1 MKISKISEVF
11 RKLGASQVK
20 YRWIFVL
27 VLALITVFCCAGL
40 KNLKLGSNETEYFED
55 WEKIKID
62 TDRFKSLFGAAD
74 GIAVLFESDDVFA
87 PEVLDAIKRMGDR
100 LEMEVPFAKN
110 VTSLMNLPL
119 TQGTEDGFEVINPFE
134 DGLPQ
139 NSLLLEQ
146 KKQWILGK
154 ESVLNNL
161 VSEDCKSTWLILAL
175 EDYGDS
181 VDEVKEKIAV
191 PARKIFESDEFKSEK
206 YTFKQCGLTYTEYE
220 EDESIS
226 GEVVQ
231 KIGLGFIVMIVF
243 LIAFIRSL
251 RGVLVTFF
259 ATAFALL
266 SSLGVAGW
274 IGAKMD
280 TQLLMLPV
288 LLSMALAVGYAVHYI
303 NSFRMFLR
311 RSGNRKLSVE
321 QSVGESGWPILFTAI
336 TTMAGMIS
344 FSFSGLV
351 PLRRTGLLSAGSVFA
366 VYAYIMTLLPV
377 LFTFGKDKVIPAPS
391 ENQKEN
397 TNGATKLDLLFEKAG
412 LSVLNAKKSVIIVS
426 SVVIMALIPGIL
438 KNHVNMDMIDMMG
451 TKIPYIRRLVDISN
465 NPLGTMYS
473 YNVMIESEE
482 EDYFKNPVNMKKLD
496 KLQSKLGTLSMTKV
510 SGKRPRVS
518 SVSETVKEMNRTLNS
533 DSKEFYTIP
542 DDEELLSQEL
552 FLYEISGGEDLYNQI
567 TEDFSTTYLEVQMK
581 DYDATK
587 IASEIQKAKSFAKE
601 LFPDANCAIVGEVA
615 NFAEMNGKLVW
626 GELKSFAVSFL
637 LILIL
642 MILAF
647 GSVRTGLIGMVPNIA
662 PVILIGGVMGFM
674 HIPLDMITMMIMPM
688 ILGIAVDDT
697 IHFNNHVKFNYEKNG
712 SYRESILITFRE
724 IGKTM
729 GITTVILCSMFFVL
743 ALSILPCFSRIGF
756 LSIIGLLGAL
766 VADYTLTPVLI
777 YIVKPFGKE
786 NSAQ

>member
-1 MKISKISEVF
+1 MKISNINKFFNKI
-11 RKLGASQVK
+11 GTIQVK
-20 YRWIFVL
+20 FRLYFIL
-27 VLALITVFCCAGL
+27 VIAIITALCCLGL

-74 GIAVLFESDDVFA
+74 GIAVLFEAEDVFD
-87 PEVLDAIKRMGDR
+87 PEVLDAIGRMGKR
-100 LEMEVPFAKN
+100 LEQEVPFAKN
-110 VTSLMNLPL
+110 VTSLMVLPL
-119 TQGTEDGFEVINPFE
+119 TQGTEDGFEVVNPFE
-134 DGLPQ
+134 DGIPE
-139 NSLLLEQ
+139 NPAELEA
-146 KKQWILGK
+146 KKQWILSK

-161 VSEDCKSTWLILAL
+161 VSEDSKSTWLILAL

-181 VDEVKEKIAV
+181 VDEVKAKIAI
-191 PARKIFESDEFKSEK
+191 PAREIFESEEFVSDK

-226 GEVVQ
+226 GEVMMR
-231 KIGLGFIVMIVF
+231 IGIGFVVMIIF
-243 LIAFIRSL
+243 LILFIRSL
-251 RGVLVTFF
+251 RGVVVPFIATVF
-259 ATAFALL
+259 AIL

-274 IGAKMD
+274 IGARMD
-280 TQLLMLPV
+280 TQLIMLPV

-311 RSGNRKLSVE
+311 RSGNRKLAVVKSVE
-321 QSVGESGWPILFTAI
+321 ESGWPILFTAI

-351 PLRRTGLLSAGSVFA
+351 PLRRIGLMSAGSVFA

-377 LFTFGKDKVIPAPS
+377 LLSFGKDLAVKDGAL
-391 ENQKEN
+391 EEQ
-397 TNGATKLDLLFEKAG
+397 NGATKIDIAFVKAG
-412 LSVLNAKKSVIIVS
+412 NTVLSSNKKVVIIS
-426 SVVIMALIPGIL
+426 AAIIALMVPVIL
-438 KNHVNMDMIDMMG
+438 KNHVNMDMLDMMG
-451 TKIPYIRRLVDISN
+451 TKIPYIKRLVEISE

-473 YNVMIESEE
+473 YNVFIETDE
-482 EDYFKNPVNMKKLD
+482 EDYFKNPENMKNLD
-496 KLQSKLGTLSMTKV
+496 VLQKKLGTLSMTKV
-510 SGKRPRVS
+510 SGNRARVS
-518 SVSETVKEMNRTLNS
+518 SISETVKEMNRTLNS
-533 DSKEFYTIP
+533 DKAEFYTVP
-542 DDEELLSQEL
+542 DDADLLSQEL
-552 FLYEISGGEDLYNQI
+552 FLYEISGGDDLYNQV

-581 DYDATK
+581 KYEATQ
-587 IASEIQKAKSFAKE
+587 IADEIAQAKKFAQE

-637 LILIL
+637 LILIF
-642 MILAF
+642 MVLAF
-647 GSVRTGLIGMVPNIA
+647 SSIKTGLIGMIPNVA

-674 HIPLDMITMMIMPM
+674 HIPLDMLTMTIMPM

-697 IHFNNHVKFNYEKNG
+697 IHFNNHVKFNFEKTGN
-712 SYRESILITFRE
+712 YKKSILVTFRE

-729 GITTVILCSMFFVL
+729 GMTTVILCSMFLVL

-756 LSIIGLLGAL
+756 LSIIGLFGAL

-777 YIVKPFGKE
+777 YIIKPFGKGKIE
-786 NSAQ
+786 